1 MPLPFPFDFKKPDYV
16 QVFDWRIENLT
27 RLRKKPIALAGL
39 RAFYKENPAQFII
52 DWGVTFD
59 PRNVEVGLPTLMPFF
74 LFPKQEEWVAW
85 FMERWKNKEPGITE
99 KSREMGMSWLTVA
112 VSSTICLFNDG
123 VVAGFGSRK
132 EEYVDKKGDPKSLLY
147 KARQFVANIPEEFR
161 PGYDERKH
169 APYMR
174 LEFPFTGS
182 VIAGESGDGIGR
194 GARASFY
201 FVDEA
206 QPLDAKILT
215 PEGWRYMREIDIGDI
230 ITGMNGKPQNVI
242 GINNVGEH
250 IVYKLSF
257 SDGTTAKCS
266 PNHLWTVDKVWG
278 KKERLTLRAK
288 EIHKKYIYHSPA
300 GQTQYIYKL
309 PKNEAI
315 EFSNNTQL
323 PLHPYL
329 IGALLGD
336 GSLSKTSVMFTSADK
351 EIIDL
356 ISILL
361 PAHHQIK
368 PSSKYNYYITHDNGL
383 RQASPD
389 VKMELMD
396 ALKSL
401 RMKGCRSWE
410 KFIPEMY
417 MFSSIENRTEL
428 LRGLLD
434 TDGSCSGGRIMFGSS
449 SKVMGEQVAELVRSL
464 GGMATIS
471 IKPDARGYRDQYY
484 IHINLAETGIIPFHL
499 TRKINLLKPAK
510 HLFRKAI
517 INIEILLGK
526 EEVKCITVENK
537 DGLYITDGYSVTHN
551 SAWMPRP
558 ELIDASL
565 SQTTN
570 CRIDVSTPR
579 GMNNPFA
586 RKRFGGAISVFSCHW
601 REDPRK
607 DQAWYDKTCK
617 DIDNP
622 VVIAQEVNLDYSASV
637 EGIVIPSAWVQS
649 AIDAH
654 IKLGITP
661 SGQRK
666 AGLDIAD
673 EGKDKNAYC
682 GRYGI
687 LLEYLEIWSGKG
699 SDIFE
704 TIQKAFTLC
713 DVLGY
718 PEVYYDADG
727 LGAGA
732 RGDAKRINSTRLHEI
747 IFNPFRGSGEVLD
760 KENYPFSTGEDGRNR
775 ERGPTNEDFFGN
787 FKAQGWWA
795 LRTRFQ
801 KTHRWITQG
810 IECNPDEIISISS
823 HIAEF
828 SALITELSQP
838 TYYQNDA
845 GKIIVDKIAD
855 GGLSPNRADSVMIAF
870 APTPPERRSA
880 FI

>member
-1 MPLPFPFDFKKPDYV
+1 MPLPFPFDFRNPDYK

-27 RLRKKPIALAGL
+27 RLRKKPKAIAGM

-74 LFPKQEEWVAW
+74 LFPKQEEWVTW
-85 FMERWKNKEPGITE
+85 FMERWKNKEPGITD
-99 KSREMGMSWLTVA
+99 KSREMGLSWLTIA

-147 KARQFVANIPEEFR
+147 KARQFVAHVPEEFR

-174 LEFPFTGS
+174 LEFPNTGS

-201 FVDEA
+201 FVDE
-206 QPLDAKILT
+206 
-215 PEGWRYMREIDIGDI
+215 
-230 ITGMNGKPQNVI
+230 
-242 GINNVGEH
+242 
-250 IVYKLSF
+250 
-257 SDGTTAKCS
+257 
-266 PNHLWTVDKVWG
+266 
-278 KKERLTLRAK
+278 
-288 EIHKKYIYHSPA
+288 
-300 GQTQYIYKL
+300 
-309 PKNEAI
+309 
-315 EFSNNTQL
+315 
-323 PLHPYL
+323 
-329 IGALLGD
+329 
-336 GSLSKTSVMFTSADK
+336 
-351 EIIDL
+351 
-356 ISILL
+356 
-361 PAHHQIK
+361 
-368 PSSKYNYYITHDNGL
+368 
-383 RQASPD
+383 
-389 VKMELMD
+389 
-396 ALKSL
+396 
-401 RMKGCRSWE
+401 
-410 KFIPEMY
+410 
-417 MFSSIENRTEL
+417 
-428 LRGLLD
+428 
-434 TDGSCSGGRIMFGSS
+434 
-449 SKVMGEQVAELVRSL
+449 
-464 GGMATIS
+464 
-471 IKPDARGYRDQYY
+471 
-484 IHINLAETGIIPFHL
+484 
-499 TRKINLLKPAK
+499 
-510 HLFRKAI
+510 
-517 INIEILLGK
+517 
-526 EEVKCITVENK
+526 
-537 DGLYITDGYSVTHN
+537 

-586 RKRFGGAISVFSCHW
+586 RKRFGGAISVFSFHW

-622 VVIAQEVNLDYSASV
+622 VVIAQEVDLDYSASV
-637 EGIVIPSAWVQS
+637 EGIVIPSAWVQ
-649 AIDAH
+649 AAVDAH
-654 IKLGITP
+654 VKLGITP

-673 EGKDKNAYC
+673 EGIDKNAYC

-699 SDIFE
+699 SDIYE
-704 TIQKAFTLC
+704 TVEKSFMLC

-727 LGAGA
+727 MGAGV
-732 RGDAKRINSTRLHEI
+732 RGDAKSINRNRTQEI

-760 KENYPFSTGEDGRNR
+760 KEQYPFSTEEDGRNR
-775 ERGPTNEDFFGN
+775 QRGPTNEDFFGN
-787 FKAQGWWA
+787 FKAQAWWS

-801 KTHRWITQG
+801 KTYRWVTQG

-823 HIAEF
+823 GVSDL
-828 SALITELSQP
+828 SALISELSQP
-838 TYYQNDA
+838 TYRQNDV
-845 GKIIVDKIAD
+845 GKIIIDKLAD
-855 GGLSPNRADSVMIAF
+855 GARSPNRADSAMIAF

-880 FI
+880 FL